1 MGSDS
6 EYIPPGQRFQKY
18 LMELFEKFK
27 KTPYTIP
34 VGAAI
39 IAGVF
44 YLLLVVLF
52 DSCLVTLIPPFL
64 MLGVYWMFN
73 IKRAKKL
80 LLAGF
85 IGCLAM
91 FAAETYFFVGYFSD
105 VEPVEA
111 RSENGL
117 LTDGY
122 VTPLKAD
129 MDTTVFNYTVKV
141 NVNTSASTIE
151 DVTVLIMGLNDFW
164 NESMTLLS
172 SNDTVA
178 TYYYTTTLSD
188 PINYYVFWARID
200 GQSYVAAHF
209 EDMYESPILGPI
221 STDRW
226 HVAQPVAYYSALQ
239 TLVQF
244 FGIYALIVGMIWW
257 TRRARRMRM
266 EQISK
271 WEEKQKKALK
281 DAPKE
286 ETKVPSLAKA
296 MGLEEDETSV
306 CSECG
311 ADVPGDATVC
321 PKCGEKCE

>member
-1 MGSDS
+1 MGLDG

-44 YLLLVVLF
+44 SLLLTFLF
-52 DSCLVTLIPPFL
+52 DSCLVTLIPPFM
-64 MLGVYWMFN
+64 MLGIYWLFD

-105 VEPVEA
+105 VEQVEA
-111 RSENGL
+111 HSENGWL
-117 LTDGY
+117 SDGY
-122 VTPLKAD
+122 VTPLRAD
-129 MDTTVFNYTVKV
+129 MDTVFNYTLNI
-141 NVNTSASTIE
+141 NVNASAVAV
-151 DVTVLIMGLNDFW
+151 DNVTVLIMGLNNYW
-164 NESMTLLS
+164 NETMILVS
-172 SNDTVA
+172 SNNTVSK
-178 TYYYTTTLSD
+178 YYYTTTLSD
-188 PINYYVFWARID
+188 PINYYVFWASID
-200 GQSYVAAHF
+200 GRYYVAAQY
-209 EDMYESPILGPI
+209 EDMYESPVLGPI
-221 STDRW
+221 STDEW
-226 HVAQPVAYYSALQ
+226 HIAQPVAYYSALQ

-296 MGLEEDETSV
+296 MGLEKEDETFV

-311 ADVPGDATVC
+311 ADVPGDATAC
-321 PKCGEKCE
+321 PKCGEKFE